1 MVFNHY
7 SRKTNILKSSFFS
20 MVCRFV
26 DIALGLG
33 YRYLFLKT
41 LAIEYLGIN
50 GLFSNILGVLSL
62 AELGIAN
69 SIVYRLYE
77 PISKEDVNRVG
88 ELMGFFRQA
97 YLLIGLVIMFVG
109 LAITPFL
116 QFLIKDTSEIPS
128 DVNLYV
134 VFLLFLLQSCSS
146 YLFAHKL
153 TLLIADQKQYL
164 HSIVITIITIIRYV
178 VQYCILIS
186 SRDYTLTLVSGIAVT
201 VVLNWVFSLLVS
213 KRYRSVFQVKS
224 KLGKQDRNAIYKDT
238 SAAML
243 HKIGGTVLS
252 STDNILLSKYIGLAV
267 TGLYANYSMIIS
279 SLFGVVNMFFSG
291 FTPSLGNAHA
301 VLDKDSRYKLYKKTL
316 YINFLVIGL
325 TTVCIF
331 GLIDD
336 FLLLWLR
343 KAYFLEKSVVVL
355 LSINYYINGTRII
368 SSSYTTACGLFVR
381 DKIRP
386 VIEATLNLLIS
397 IVALKLIGLGGIF
410 LGTIIS
416 SLLTAFWREP
426 LLLYKYAFEKSVADY
441 WKQYIKSVIV
451 VVLSS
456 LIVHLF
462 VNRMIIVNGNLLL
475 WLLKALICSAVFL
488 LIHFLFYCKTEEYR
502 YILSQVKMVL
512 GGKSK

>member
-7 SRKTNILKSSFFS
+7 SRKTNIIRSSFFS
-20 MVCRFV
+20 MICRFV

-97 YLLIGLVIMFVG
+97 YLLIGLVIMLVG

-224 KLGKQDRNAIYKDT
+224 KLGKQDRNEIYKDT

-325 TTVCIF
+325 TTVCII

-381 DKIRP
+381 DKKRP

-416 SLLTAFWREP
+416 SLLTVFWREP

-475 WLLKALICSAVFL
+475 WLLKALICIAVFL